1 MISVVVDSNSNS
13 FSDTVLNAF
22 SFTLLSLMKSM
33 NIINSIPES
42 SVQIQFTKD
51 IKLNDD
57 TITQMLSLIAIILEK
72 GYYTK
77 SIDNQLSM
85 LVNII
90 DTFIKVIIS
99 KGITDVSFI
108 QTISLLILN
117 FIRKTRTIS
126 NLDNIKIY
134 INYILNGDNLMESA
148 QLYIHEIIFILLLSN
163 DIEINVDLINRLK
176 TQMTKS
182 QLNTTI
188 YSILL
193 ILMRVFIENSKDM
206 LSIMN
211 KEEVKIFIKN
221 ILIYDTFF
229 ISNYT
234 KVLYIKTLISLIDI
248 NNETINTTVLGRSVI
263 LIIFNK
269 LINYVSNKENDE
281 YNDNYHS
288 EKYSYLNMRN
298 DEGVASLFY
307 DEEEDHHYEE
317 IDKVELIDT
326 DKIIVQ
332 WIKHKISVN
341 KEFIVEVGNYLSE
354 EGKSILNKISNNK

>member
-1 MISVVVDSNSNS
+1 
-13 FSDTVLNAF
+13 
-22 SFTLLSLMKSM
+22 M

-99 KGITDVSFI
+99 KEITDVSFI

-188 YSILL
+188 YSILED
-193 ILMRVFIENSKDM
+193 F
-206 LSIMN
+206 
-211 KEEVKIFIKN
+211 
-221 ILIYDTFF
+221 
-229 ISNYT
+229 
-234 KVLYIKTLISLIDI
+234 
-248 NNETINTTVLGRSVI
+248 
-263 LIIFNK
+263 
-269 LINYVSNKENDE
+269 
-281 YNDNYHS
+281 
-288 EKYSYLNMRN
+288 EK
-298 DEGVASLFY
+298 
-307 DEEEDHHYEE
+307 
-317 IDKVELIDT
+317 
-326 DKIIVQ
+326 
-332 WIKHKISVN
+332 
-341 KEFIVEVGNYLSE
+341 
-354 EGKSILNKISNNK
+354 